1 MTDTAPSPT
10 DKIEAQAG
18 PVKPLPWRRAPIALL
33 LALTAFLLVFRLG
46 TPGLTDRDEA
56 SFSEAVREMIVDGD
70 WLTPHFNG
78 ATRFDKPPLIYY
90 LMAVPVTVFGLSEF
104 SLRFHSATAGVGL
117 VLLAFLFARRHVGQ
131 RAALYSAGCLTASLG
146 FLVLGRAA
154 ITDMTLLLL
163 TTGALFSFF
172 RAYWSPPPHGR
183 PYYRITDV
191 LLALAF
197 LVKGPVG
204 PLVVSLAAA
213 GFLFA
218 AGGFRRYAREARPW
232 LSVLIVLGLSL
243 PWFALM
249 LVLHGQAYIDAAM
262 YHTVTRYTSTL
273 GGHGGTVFYYFPV
286 VLLLLFPWSL
296 FLPGALVE
304 ALSRL
309 PQEIPPTPPLSK
321 GGWGDLRHIRNRARQ
336 DAVASFPVFLAIWA
350 IVVFIF
356 FSFSSTRLP
365 HYILPLFPAAAILV
379 GTRIARWVEDPPM
392 RRMLPSLASVAAV
405 GTVIAAG
412 VAGLDLVYGRYGG
425 LVLREVP
432 TAQALDLGPWGL
444 TLGAIFLV
452 GSVALTWA
460 GLRKRWE
467 ASWLAGVATV
477 SLAFITVVT
486 AILPAVDAK
495 FLAPGRNLAREAG
508 KLVPPGSA
516 WAIYEVYRPSFVF
529 YSERRVVQ
537 VREGEEERLAARIS
551 SGEVSAVLARES
563 RIQRIKEIDPSL
575 SVQDVQGGLALMVR
589 GGGSTR

>member
-1 MTDTAPSPT
+1 M
-10 DKIEAQAG
+10 
-18 PVKPLPWRRAPIALL
+18 KPLTWRRAPIAFL
-33 LALTAFLLVFRLG
+33 LALTAFLLIFRLG

-56 SFSEAVREMIVDGD
+56 SFSEAVREMIEGGD

-90 LMAVPVTVFGLSEF
+90 VMAVPVTVFGLSEF

-117 VLLAFLFARRHVGQ
+117 VLLVFLFARRHVGQ
-131 RAALYSAGCLTASLG
+131 RAAIYSAGCLAASLG

-172 RAYWSPPPHGR
+172 RAYWSPAPSGR
-183 PYYRITDV
+183 PWYRLADV

-204 PLVVSLAAA
+204 PIVVSLAAT

-232 LSVLIVLGLSL
+232 LSILIVLGLSL

-249 LVLHGQAYIDAAM
+249 LAIHGQAYVDAAM

-273 GGHGGTVFYYFPV
+273 GGHGGTVIYYFPV
-286 VLLLLFPWSL
+286 VLLLLFPWSI
-296 FLPGALVE
+296 FLPGTLIE
-304 ALSRL
+304 SL
-309 PQEIPPTPPLSK
+309 K
-321 GGWGDLRHIRNRARQ
+321 GFRDKARR
-336 DAVASFPVFLAIWA
+336 DAVSSFPVFLSIWT
-350 IVVFIF
+350 VLVFVF
-356 FSFSSTRLP
+356 FSLSSTRLP

-379 GTRIARWVEDPPM
+379 GTRIARWAEDPPA
-392 RRMLPSLASVAAV
+392 RRILPSLVVAGLV
-405 GTVIAAG
+405 GALLAAG

-425 LVLREVP
+425 LVMREVP
-432 TAQALDLGPWGL
+432 SAQAVDLGPWGL
-444 TLGAIFLV
+444 TLAAILFA
-452 GSVALTWA
+452 GSAALAWA
-460 GLRKRWE
+460 GSRRRWN
-467 ASWLAGVATV
+467 AAWLSGVTAL
-477 SLAFITVVT
+477 SLAFITIVT
-486 AILPAVDAK
+486 AILPAIDAK
-495 FLAPGRNLAREAG
+495 FLAPGRNLARKAG
-508 KLVPPGSA
+508 TLVPPGGA

-537 VREGEEERLAARIS
+537 IREGEETRLAARIL

-563 RIQRIKEIDPSL
+563 RVQRIREIDPSL
-575 SVQDVQGGLALMVR
+575 SVQDAQGGLALMVSAVR
-589 GGGSTR
+589 GEAEPR

>member
-1 MTDTAPSPT
+1 MAPSPT
-10 DKIEAQAG
+10 DRTPAG
-18 PVKPLPWRRAPIALL
+18 PVKPLTWRRAPIALL
-33 LALTAFLLVFRLG
+33 LALTAILLIFRLG

-104 SLRFHSATAGVGL
+104 SLRFHSAVAGVAL
-117 VLLAFLFARRHVGQ
+117 VLLVFLFARRHVGQ
-131 RAALYSAGCLTASLG
+131 RAAIYSAGCLAASLG

-172 RAYWSPPPHGR
+172 RAYWSPAPTGR
-183 PYYRITDV
+183 PWYRLADV
-191 LLALAF
+191 LLALSF

-204 PLVVSLAAA
+204 PLVVALVAAA
-213 GFLFA
+213 FLFA

-232 LSVLIVLGLSL
+232 LSILIVLGISL

-286 VLLLLFPWSL
+286 VLLILFPWSL
-296 FLPGALVE
+296 FLPGALRE
-304 ALSRL
+304 ALTRL
-309 PQEIPPTPPLSK
+309 PQPIPPDPPLSK
-321 GGWGDLRHIRNRARQ
+321 GGWGDFSHIRTNARL
-336 DAVASFPVFLAIWA
+336 DAVTSFPVFLAIWV
-350 IVVFIF
+350 IVVFVF
-356 FSFSSTRLP
+356 FSLSSTRLP
-365 HYILPLFPAAAILV
+365 HYVAPLFPPAAILV
-379 GTRIARWVEDPPM
+379 GIRFSWWVEERKETKTP
-392 RRMLPSLASVAAV
+392 PSLFLQAVV
-405 GTVIAAG
+405 GTVLAVG

-432 TAQALDLGPWGL
+432 SAHAVDLGPWGL
-444 TLGAIFLV
+444 TLAAILFVGAAAV
-452 GSVALTWA
+452 TWA
-460 GLRKRWE
+460 GFRRKW
-467 ASWLAGVATV
+467 AAAWLSGVAAL
-477 SLAFITVVT
+477 SLAFITIVT

-495 FLAPGRNLAREAG
+495 FLAPGRNLARKAG
-508 KLVPPGSA
+508 TYIPPGGA

-537 VREGEEERLAARIS
+537 VREGEEGRLAARIA

-563 RIQRIKEIDPSL
+563 RVQRIKEIDPSF
-575 SVQDVQGGLALMVR
+575 SVVDVQGGLALIVR
-589 GGGSTR
+589 GEGSPR

>member
-1 MTDTAPSPT
+1 MTDPTPSPP
-10 DKIEAQAG
+10 DFAKPQPG
-18 PVKPLPWRRAPIALL
+18 PRRPLPWRRAPIVLL

-56 SFSEAVREMIVDGD
+56 SFSEAVREMTVDGD

-104 SLRFHSATAGVGL
+104 SLRLHSATAGVGL
-117 VLLAFLFARRHVGQ
+117 VLLVFLFARRHAGQ
-131 RAALYSAGCLTASLG
+131 RAAIYSAGCLAASLG

-172 RAYWSPPPHGR
+172 RAYWSPAPSGR
-183 PYYRITDV
+183 PWYRLADV

-204 PLVVSLAAA
+204 PLAVSLAAA
-213 GFLFA
+213 AFLFA

-232 LSVLIVLGLSL
+232 LSVLIVLGISL

-286 VLLLLFPWSL
+286 VLLILFPWSL
-296 FLPGALVE
+296 FLPGALREV
-304 ALSRL
+304 LTRL
-309 PQEIPPTPPLSK
+309 PQPIPDPPLSK
-321 GGWGDLRHIRNRARQ
+321 GGWSYFSRIRTSARL
-336 DAVASFPVFLAIWA
+336 DAVTSFPVFLAIWV
-350 IVVFIF
+350 IVVFVF
-356 FSFSSTRLP
+356 FSLSSTRLP
-365 HYILPLFPAAAILV
+365 HYVAPLFPPAAILV
-379 GTRIARWVEDPPM
+379 GTRFSRWMEERKETKTP
-392 RRMLPSLASVAAV
+392 PSLFFQAAA
-405 GTVIAAG
+405 GTVLAVG

-432 TAQALDLGPWGL
+432 SAQAVDLGPWGL
-444 TLGAIFLV
+444 TLAAILFI
-452 GSVALTWA
+452 GSAALTWA
-460 GLRKRWE
+460 GFRRTWE
-467 ASWLAGVATV
+467 AAWLSGVATV
-477 SLAFITVVT
+477 SLAFVTVVT

-495 FLAPGRNLAREAG
+495 FLAPGRNLARKAG
-508 KLVPPGSA
+508 TLVPPGRA

-537 VREGEEERLAARIS
+537 IREGEEGHLAARIE

-563 RIQRIKEIDPSL
+563 RVQRIKEIDPSL

-589 GGGSTR
+589 GGGSPR

>member
-1 MTDTAPSPT
+1 VADTAPSPT
-10 DKIEAQAG
+10 DKIEAQTG

-117 VLLAFLFARRHVGQ
+117 VLLTFLFARRHVGQ

-154 ITDMTLLLL
+154 ITDMTLLFL

-204 PLVVSLAAA
+204 PLVVSLVAA

-286 VLLLLFPWSL
+286 VLLLIFPWSP
-296 FLPGALVE
+296 FLPGAVIE
-304 ALSRL
+304 S
-309 PQEIPPTPPLSK
+309 
-321 GGWGDLRHIRNRARQ
+321 LRGFRDKARR
-336 DAVASFPVFLAIWA
+336 DAVSSFPVFLSIW
-350 IVVFIF
+350 IVLVFIF

-379 GTRIARWVEDPPM
+379 GTRIAHWVEDPPM

-405 GTVIAAG
+405 GTVLAAG
-412 VAGLDLVYGRYGG
+412 VAGLDLVYGRYRG

-444 TLGAIFLV
+444 TLAAILFI
-452 GSVALTWA
+452 GSAAVTWA
-460 GLRKRWE
+460 GSRSKWK
-467 ASWLAGVATV
+467 AAWLSGVAAV
-477 SLAFITVVT
+477 SLAFITVVS
-486 AILPAVDAK
+486 AILPAVDEK

-537 VREGEEERLAARIS
+537 VREGEEERLAARIA

-563 RIQRIKEIDPSL
+563 RIQRIKEIGPSL

-589 GGGSTR
+589 GEGSPR

>member
-1 MTDTAPSPT
+1 MTSSAPSPT
-10 DKIEAQAG
+10 DKTEAQTG

-33 LALTAFLLVFRLG
+33 LALTAFLLIFRLG

-56 SFSEAVREMIVDGD
+56 SFSEAVREMIADGD

-90 LMAVPVTVFGLSEF
+90 LMAVPVTLFGLSEF
-104 SLRFHSATAGVGL
+104 SLRFHSALAGVGL
-117 VLLAFLFARRHVGQ
+117 VLLAFLFSRRHVGQ
-131 RAALYSAGCLTASLG
+131 RAALYSAGCLAASLG

-183 PYYRITDV
+183 PWYRITDV

-204 PLVVSLAAA
+204 PLVVSLVAA

-232 LSVLIVLGLSL
+232 LSILIVLGLSL

-249 LVLHGQAYIDAAM
+249 LVLHGQAYIDATL

-273 GGHGGTVFYYFPV
+273 GGHGGTVLYYFPA

-296 FLPGALVE
+296 FLPGAIIESLGGFRDN
-304 ALSRL
+304 ASR
-309 PQEIPPTPPLSK
+309 
-321 GGWGDLRHIRNRARQ
+321 
-336 DAVASFPVFLAIWA
+336 DAVSSFPVFLSIW
-350 IVVFIF
+350 IVLAFVF

-365 HYILPLFPAAAILV
+365 HYILPLSPPAAILV
-379 GTRIARWVEDPPM
+379 GTRIAHRVEDPPM
-392 RRMLPSLASVAAV
+392 RRMLPSLALVAAV
-405 GTVIAAG
+405 GTLLAIG
-412 VAGLDLVYGRYGG
+412 VAGIDLVYGRYGG

-432 TAQALDLGPWGL
+432 SAQAVDFGPWGL
-444 TLGAIFLV
+444 ILAAILFI
-452 GSVALTWA
+452 GSAAVTWA
-460 GLRKRWE
+460 GFRRKWT
-467 ASWLAGVATV
+467 AAWLSGVAALFV
-477 SLAFITVVT
+477 AFITAVT

-495 FLAPGRNLAREAG
+495 FLAPGRNLARKAG
-508 KLVPPGSA
+508 TLVPPGGT

-537 VREGEEERLAARIS
+537 VREGEEGRLAARIA
-551 SGEVSAVLARES
+551 SGEVSAVMARES
-563 RIQRIKEIDPSL
+563 RIKRVKEIDPSL

-589 GGGSTR
+589 GEGGPR